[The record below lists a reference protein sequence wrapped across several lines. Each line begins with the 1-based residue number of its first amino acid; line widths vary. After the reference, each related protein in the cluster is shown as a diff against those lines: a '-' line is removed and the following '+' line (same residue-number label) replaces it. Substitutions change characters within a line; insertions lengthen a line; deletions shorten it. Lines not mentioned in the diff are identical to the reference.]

1 MNSHLEYYTLGDNI
15 TAFTTDRTIGRD
27 PQLLCPIL
35 NVSQERFA
43 RPHQVHTDRILRV
56 DEDFFSLPPE
66 SRTAMM
72 DGIDAVI
79 SDVSNACLGI
89 STADCIPVLVYDE
102 THHCAAAIHAGWKG
116 TVSRIVEK
124 AIAAMQQAYGTIPSQ
139 CKAAIG
145 PGISFDSFEIGDEVY
160 ETFLG
165 AGLVN
170 DAVARRYP
178 AKHVKD
184 QAEKWHLDLKEINR
198 QQLTAMGIAQENII
212 VSPIDT
218 FTNER
223 FFSAR
228 REQKGIEKC
237 GRLLTGF
244 VLRA

>member
-1 MNSHLEYYTLGDNI
+1 MNSHLEYYPLGNDI

-27 PQLLCPIL
+27 PELLCPL
-35 NVSQERFA
+35 LGVPTERFA
-43 RPHQVHTDRILRV
+43 RPHQVHTDRIIRV
-56 DEDFFSLPPE
+56 TEDFFSLPTE

-79 SDVSNACLGI
+79 SNVSNACLGI

-102 THHCAAAIHAGWKG
+102 AHHCAAAIHAGWKG

-124 AIAAMQQAYGTIPSQ
+124 AVQTMQQTYGTIPSQ

-160 ETFLG
+160 ETFHR
-165 AGLVN
+165 ADLVN

-178 AKHVKD
+178 ARHVKD

-198 QQLTAMGIAQENII
+198 QQLTAMGIATESII
-212 VSPIDT
+212 VSAIDT
-218 FTNER
+218 FTDER

-244 VLRA
+244 VLR